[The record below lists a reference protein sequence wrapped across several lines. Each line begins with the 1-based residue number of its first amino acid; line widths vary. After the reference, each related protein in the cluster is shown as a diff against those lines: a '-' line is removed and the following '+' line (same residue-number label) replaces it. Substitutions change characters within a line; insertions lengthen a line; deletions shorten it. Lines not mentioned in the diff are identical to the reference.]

1 MGVPGSSNAFNIS
14 RRLGLAEGIIEQ
26 AGKLLNQEHVHM
38 ENVLQE
44 LDSER
49 RRYESGSAEIEALR
63 RESEQLRNA
72 LAYSKAEFERRKN
85 DMLRKAKEQ
94 ADEIYR
100 RSRRESEAVLKE
112 LRSMKADYDAKK
124 LEEAAE
130 AARKKL
136 NKT

>member
-1 MGVPGSSNAFNIS
+1 
-14 RRLGLAEGIIEQ
+14 
-26 AGKLLNQEHVHM
+26 M

-112 LRSMKADYDAKK
+112 LRSMKAEDCDRQNPDHRRYV
-124 LEEAAE
+124 
-130 AARKKL
+130 R
-136 NKT
+136 